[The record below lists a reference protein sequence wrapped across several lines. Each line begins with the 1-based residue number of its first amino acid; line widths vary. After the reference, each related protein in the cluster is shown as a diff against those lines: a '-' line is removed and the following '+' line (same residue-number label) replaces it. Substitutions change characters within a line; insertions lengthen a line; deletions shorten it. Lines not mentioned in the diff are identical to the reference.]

1 MNGTVE
7 QWAEAFDRSAVDW
20 QRLRSRR
27 SLEHLAR
34 WELLFDEYVLTQQD
48 LRNRGQWLS
57 GPADMLSIIVFYL
70 ERQKQIEQW
79 ANLRKEAAKAAHRF
93 FSSLADELS
102 KLAGRLEGSP
112 QFMAWSKEKWPRL
125 FFFRSTWCQ
134 EGHRYPRVAIGL
146 EWLRNTTLFDGS
158 WVVVWVNSK
167 SQGHEGL
174 VTSLKQLT
182 EEERRIRGLKSIPA
196 WPVYQKENPL
206 RSDYWNDLDGFRE
219 MIVRDVE
226 DF

>member
-112 QFMAWSKEKWPRL
+112 QFMA
-125 FFFRSTWCQ
+125 
-134 EGHRYPRVAIGL
+134 
-146 EWLRNTTLFDGS
+146 
-158 WVVVWVNSK
+158 
-167 SQGHEGL
+167 
-174 VTSLKQLT
+174 
-182 EEERRIRGLKSIPA
+182 
-196 WPVYQKENPL
+196 
-206 RSDYWNDLDGFRE
+206 
-219 MIVRDVE
+219 
-226 DF
+226 